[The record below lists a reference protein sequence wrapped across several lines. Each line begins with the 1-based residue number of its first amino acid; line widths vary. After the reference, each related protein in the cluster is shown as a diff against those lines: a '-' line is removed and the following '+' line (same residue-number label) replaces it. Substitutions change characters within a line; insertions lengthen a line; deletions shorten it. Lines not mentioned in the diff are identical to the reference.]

1 MFAGDLSSFNVEFFS
16 KFDVVVVS
24 CSSLATKVRVI
35 YFLSYKLKIHI
46 FFLSMLIFYFML
58 LQKLVNEKCRKLPKR
73 VAFYTVDCK
82 DSCGEIFVD
91 LQVHRYSKVIP
102 VCNLFYLSCIW
113 YLCHFLDLS
122 AALDILSMQ

>member
-1 MFAGDLSSFNVEFFS
+1 MSWLSVVPPWQQKYELYTSF
-16 KFDVVVVS
+16 
-24 CSSLATKVRVI
+24 L
-35 YFLSYKLKIHI
+35 YKLKIHI

-58 LQKLVNEKCRKLPKR
+58 LQKLINEKCRKLPKR

-113 YLCHFLDLS
+113 YLCHFLDL
-122 AALDILSMQ
+122 